1 MECNEHLALGALWQ
15 VFVGTIP
22 RGHLSVKV
30 LYHQN
35 VDAFFLSSNK
45 PIPQV
50 GPVVARWAKGRLND
64 DPHVDGVESP
74 LNVARGGTHFRCEE
88 LTRLEPY
95 QLRENPRPESKV
107 EWTNTLAKNG
117 H

>member
-1 MECNEHLALGALWQ
+1 M
-15 VFVGTIP
+15 
-22 RGHLSVKV
+22 
-30 LYHQN
+30 
-35 VDAFFLSSNK
+35 
-45 PIPQV
+45 
-50 GPVVARWAKGRLND
+50 GRLND

-107 EWTNTLAKNG
+107 EWTNALAKNG